1 MQSQRAASTNGRA
14 PSAGE
19 RANARSELDRLR
31 VTCRRQA
38 RTIDALGEAIA
49 VLRNGAGVLNAE
61 NAELR
66 AAALRTRDHPG
77 VRAPAGA
84 EAQDAELTEV
94 RLTLDARA
102 PAAARAI
109 VASRL
114 RDRWPAPVL
123 ERAQLLTSEL
133 VTNSVLH
140 SDAPADASMVF
151 RLELSQDAIRLEV
164 EDPGGRGAV
173 APRSPDLDGGGGFG
187 LNLVQ
192 QLSERWGVERVAAG
206 GTRVWAQTALGSSAE
221 CLDTSEAQ
229 ALSPAY
235 SARVRPSIGALELFP
250 LPGVAP
256 LAGRVVHGDE
266 LDKASS
272 DVLANAIA
280 AFSDGRDREIDA
292 ARASTEP
299 RFRRPLR
306 LSNPG

>member
-38 RTIDALGEAIA
+38 RAIDALGEVIA
-49 VLRNGAGVLNAE
+49 VLRNGAGAVNAE
-61 NAELR
+61 N
-66 AAALRTRDHPG
+66 
-77 VRAPAGA
+77 
-84 EAQDAELTEV
+84 AELTEV
-94 RLTLDARA
+94 RLTLDAKA

-123 ERAQLLTSEL
+123 DRARLLTSEL

-140 SDAPADASMVF
+140 SHAPADASMIF
-151 RLELSQDAIRLEV
+151 RLELSHDAIRLEV

-187 LNLVQ
+187 LNLVER
-192 QLSERWGVERVAAG
+192 LSERWGVDRVAAG
-206 GTRVWAQTALGSSAE
+206 GTRVWAQIALESSAE
-221 CLDTSEAQ
+221 CLDPSEPQ
-229 ALSPAY
+229 ALSPAH
-235 SARVRPSIGALELFP
+235 SAGVQPSIGALELFP

-266 LDKASS
+266 LDKAGS
-272 DVLANAIA
+272 DVLANVIA
-280 AFSDGRDREIDA
+280 AFSDGRGRKI
-292 ARASTEP
+292 
-299 RFRRPLR
+299 
-306 LSNPG
+306 